1 MKMNR
6 TQINQADKVHPELDP
21 TAIDHILA
29 TEDHLVPTSGFL
41 ASVMERVREEAT
53 APPPIPFPWKRAI
66 PGILLAVVVFGGGAF
81 EFVRHALPAARGL
94 SFPAPHLSA
103 AFDHSLEQA
112 AWVALA
118 LGVSLFSWL
127 LSKRLAGRS
136 GLL

>member
-6 TQINQADKVHPELDP
+6 KQTNRTGKTQNELDP
-21 TAIDHILA
+21 SAIDSILA
-29 TEDHLVPTSGFL
+29 TEDELIPTSGFL
-41 ASVMERVREEAT
+41 ASVMERVHEEAT

-66 PGILLAVVVFGGGAF
+66 PGITLAAGTLGWGAF
-81 EFVRHALPAARGL
+81 EFIRHGLPVVSEL
-94 SFPAPHLSA
+94 SITPPHLSA
-103 AFDHSLEQA
+103 SLDHSLVQV

-118 LGVSLFSWL
+118 LGASLFSWL